1 MTNRLPAPPPMTSRM
16 LLMLF
21 LVIAQLLGQTSGQL
35 ADVSRWDDHMFEAQ
49 ATVAVERSL
58 RPQLSAKEA
67 RPSPLF
73 EPQDDGSPWERSA
86 STPRRY
92 VSPFQVA
99 RLVLQTL
106 DTDTDVGAYGRFEL
120 VTGVTATL
128 TSLYFPGLYPPYQW
142 KTWQLTA
149 EDEQATLRMT
159 CDTYELGEGDRLVL
173 RDSVRGRR
181 TYYSP
186 GDPPPD
192 VTQPFILL
200 ELRSR
205 SEGRLRC
212 SVKAVRVEGGSQLG
226 QVTPVSRPESAQS
239 QPGVK
244 PELAETKP
252 SVPPKIVTPRP
263 KPSTP
268 APVVTTQKPQ
278 PAAKPQTPFSQ
289 KPQKPKPAAKPRP
302 PPPSERPVVPS
313 EVGVALNQTR
323 QVDRPV
329 DLNDPICGKVQTNVR
344 IVGGEVV
351 PRKAL
356 PWMVG
361 ITSLIGRGP
370 YCGGSIINERFI
382 LTAAHCVKNREAS
395 RISVL
400 VRKYKRYRDED
411 QIRFY
416 VKKIIKHPDYNKIRS
431 DSDIAILELRD
442 NLRELISSEDG
453 RVRPICLPSA
463 ACGGGS
469 GPAEACLTG
478 RTSLIAGWGLLRQDT
493 LDYPDVALQV
503 ELPVLSNDKC
513 ADDYANE
520 PFVITSNMVC
530 AGLPEGGKD
539 TCQVSGLCQSV
550 RVSGQR
556 AHMCQVCGLCQSVR
570 M

>member
-1 MTNRLPAPPPMTSRM
+1 MTNRLPAPPPMTSKM

-35 ADVSRWDDHMFEAQ
+35 ADVSRWDDHTFDAQ
-49 ATVAVERSL
+49 ATVAVARSL

-99 RLVLQTL
+99 RLVLQM
-106 DTDTDVGAYGRFEL
+106 GAYGRFEL

-128 TSLYFPGLYPPYQW
+128 SSLYFPGLYPPYQW

-159 CDTYELGEGDRLVL
+159 CDTYELGKGDRLVL

-226 QVTPVSRPESAQS
+226 QVTP
-239 QPGVK
+239 
-244 PELAETKP
+244 
-252 SVPPKIVTPRP
+252 
-263 KPSTP
+263 
-268 APVVTTQKPQ
+268 
-278 PAAKPQTPFSQ
+278 
-289 KPQKPKPAAKPRP
+289 
-302 PPPSERPVVPS
+302 RPVVPF

-416 VKKIIKHPDYNKIRS
+416 VKQIIKHPDYNKIRS

-442 NLRELISSEDG
+442 TLRELISSEDG

-478 RTSLIAGWGLLRQDT
+478 RTSLIAGWGLLRQDS

-513 ADDYANE
+513 AEDYANE

-539 TCQVSGLCQSV
+539 TCQGDSGGPMMLRDSATKVHTLVGVVSFGKGCAQRGFPGV
-550 RVSGQR
+550 YARVSEYLPWIR
-556 AHMCQVCGLCQSVR
+556 ENTVL
-570 M
+570 

>member
-1 MTNRLPAPPPMTSRM
+1 MERLSNT
-16 LLMLF
+16 F
-21 LVIAQLLGQTSGQL
+21 NLLGQTSGQL
-35 ADVSRWDDHMFEAQ
+35 ADVSRWDDHTFEAQ

-120 VTGVTATL
+120 ATGVTATL

-149 EDEQATLRMT
+149 EDERATLRMT
-159 CDTYELGEGDRLVL
+159 CDTYELGKGDRLVL

-226 QVTPVSRPESAQS
+226 QVTPVSRPESAQP
-239 QPGVK
+239 QPGVR

-252 SVPPKIVTPRP
+252 SVPPK
-263 KPSTP
+263 
-268 APVVTTQKPQ
+268 
-278 PAAKPQTPFSQ
+278 
-289 KPQKPKPAAKPRP
+289 
-302 PPPSERPVVPS
+302 
-313 EVGVALNQTR
+313 L
-323 QVDRPV
+323 
-329 DLNDPICGKVQTNVR
+329 
-344 IVGGEVV
+344 
-351 PRKAL
+351 
-356 PWMVG
+356 VG

-382 LTAAHCVKNREAS
+382 LTAAHCVK
-395 RISVL
+395 
-400 VRKYKRYRDED
+400 K
-411 QIRFY
+411 
-416 VKKIIKHPDYNKIRS
+416 
-431 DSDIAILELRD
+431 LRD
-442 NLRELISSEDG
+442 TLRELISSEDG

-478 RTSLIAGWGLLRQDT
+478 RTSLIAGWGLLRQDS

-513 ADDYANE
+513 AEDYANE

-539 TCQVSGLCQSV
+539 TCQGDSGGPMMLRDSATKVHTLVGVVSFGKGCAQRGFPGV
-550 RVSGQR
+550 YARVSEYLPWIR
-556 AHMCQVCGLCQSVR
+556 ENTVL
-570 M
+570 